1 MKKIDKKHLLGVLL
15 VMILTAGISLE
26 IGRVLPTIGALDT
39 PANGTVSDYYIDHAA
54 RETASPNLVTAVLA
68 DYRGFDT
75 LFETCVLFLSGVVV
89 CLTLLEGK
97 EGKND
102 VSAAAERKNLRQERK
117 SAFDLAFRAVIPVLV
132 IYAVYVLLHG
142 EVSLGGGFQA
152 GALLACAYLL
162 DRISPGR
169 SMYLPRLRTEATLLL
184 GGLGTF
190 FFALTGALCMIGGGS
205 FLEYGALPLPTK
217 GAELHGFGILMVEI
231 GVTVCVMAVIIQIL
245 EIVLERTRFDERLEF
260 FLADRGIYMLALILM
275 AVGVYGMISCGNYM
289 KKLICM
295 NIMQVAIIFFFLTFG
310 QKDQATLPVLLED
323 VFGSD
328 SYINPLP
335 HALMLTAIVVS
346 LGTTGVGLALLM
358 KIKEIYGTIEE
369 EEITGKRGKR

>member
-1 MKKIDKKHLLGVLL
+1 
-15 VMILTAGISLE
+15 MI
-26 IGRVLPTIGALDT
+26 
-39 PANGTVSDYYIDHAA
+39 
-54 RETASPNLVTAVLA
+54 
-68 DYRGFDT
+68 
-75 LFETCVLFLSGVVV
+75 
-89 CLTLLEGK
+89 
-97 EGKND
+97 
-102 VSAAAERKNLRQERK
+102 
-117 SAFDLAFRAVIPVLV
+117 
-132 IYAVYVLLHG
+132 
-142 EVSLGGGFQA
+142 
-152 GALLACAYLL
+152 
-162 DRISPGR
+162 
-169 SMYLPRLRTEATLLL
+169 
-184 GGLGTF
+184 
-190 FFALTGALCMIGGGS
+190 
-205 FLEYGALPLPTK
+205 
-217 GAELHGFGILMVEI
+217 
-231 GVTVCVMAVIIQIL
+231 
-245 EIVLERTRFDERLEF
+245 ERLEF
-260 FLADRGIYMLALILM
+260 FLADRGVYMLALILM

>member
-1 MKKIDKKHLLGVLL
+1 
-15 VMILTAGISLE
+15 MI
-26 IGRVLPTIGALDT
+26 
-39 PANGTVSDYYIDHAA
+39 
-54 RETASPNLVTAVLA
+54 
-68 DYRGFDT
+68 
-75 LFETCVLFLSGVVV
+75 
-89 CLTLLEGK
+89 
-97 EGKND
+97 
-102 VSAAAERKNLRQERK
+102 
-117 SAFDLAFRAVIPVLV
+117 
-132 IYAVYVLLHG
+132 
-142 EVSLGGGFQA
+142 
-152 GALLACAYLL
+152 
-162 DRISPGR
+162 
-169 SMYLPRLRTEATLLL
+169 
-184 GGLGTF
+184 
-190 FFALTGALCMIGGGS
+190 
-205 FLEYGALPLPTK
+205 
-217 GAELHGFGILMVEI
+217 
-231 GVTVCVMAVIIQIL
+231 
-245 EIVLERTRFDERLEF
+245 ERLEF

-346 LGTTGVGLALLM
+346 LGTTGVGLSLLM